1 MGFRRFKGFL
11 LGQQEEAM
19 QVLDHEKLDVYQIAR
34 QLSRESTRLTNKAR
48 KRRERRDLLDQ
59 TFRATASV
67 PLNIAEAAREQ
78 SPGRKAYFYRIAS
91 ASATELS
98 AALDHMVDVG
108 MLDEDDTVGAKQLIV
123 RIVSM
128 LFKLTKSANTPD
140 SFPPLPRRR
149 IQQRR

>member
-1 MGFRRFKGFL
+1 
-11 LGQQEEAM
+11 M

-59 TFRATASV
+59 AFRATASI
-67 PLNIAEAAREQ
+67 PLNIAEGAGEQ
-78 SPGRKAYFYRIAS
+78 SVGRKAYFYRIAS

-98 AALDHMVDVG
+98 AALDHMVDVE
-108 MLDEDDTVGAKQLIV
+108 MLDEHDIVPAKQLIV

-140 SFPPLPRRR
+140 SLPPLPKRRIERRR
-149 IQQRR
+149 